1 MRRLAVVL
9 ALLALAAP
17 ARSETLQAQTKAWD
31 VAPGVRFHLE
41 FPVGH
46 LRIEAT
52 NDSRVRL
59 ELQVR
64 CDHGSPARCAERA
77 KDLRLQVDQDSKS
90 LRVAI
95 KGYPRFSSNGF
106 HVDGTLLVPKA
117 LESRI
122 EMGVGELEM
131 DGLAGNLDV
140 DLGVGEATLRLDEV
154 SFGSADVE
162 VGVGDAS
169 LRSKAGVR
177 HSSGFISRTV
187 RWNDGEGPSHVSLH
201 VGVGDARVRME

>member
-1 MRRLAVVL
+1 MRRALVVV
-9 ALLALAAP
+9 ALLTLAAP
-17 ARSETLQAQTKAWD
+17 ARGETLQAQTKAWD
-31 VAPGVRFHLE
+31 VSPGARLHLE

-52 NDSRVRL
+52 NDTRVRL

-64 CDHGSPARCAERA
+64 CDHGSTESCAEKA
-77 KDLRLQVDQDSKS
+77 SKLRLDVDQDPKR
-90 LRVAI
+90 LRIAI
-95 KGYPRFSSNGF
+95 KGYPKYNSNGF

-117 LESRI
+117 LESHV

-131 DGLAGNLDV
+131 DGLTGNLDV
-140 DLGVGEATLRLDEV
+140 DLGVGEATLRLDEI

-169 LRSKAGVR
+169 LRSKAGMR
-177 HSSGFISRTV
+177 HSSGFISRSV
-187 RWNDGEGPSHVSLH
+187 RWSSGDGPSHVSLH